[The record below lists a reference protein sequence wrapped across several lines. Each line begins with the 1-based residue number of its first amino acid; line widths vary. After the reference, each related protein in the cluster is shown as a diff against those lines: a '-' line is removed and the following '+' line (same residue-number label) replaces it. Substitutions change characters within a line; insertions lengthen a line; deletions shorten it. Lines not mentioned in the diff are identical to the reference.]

1 MRNSLPPLHYAIIKC
16 FDKNNALRSED
27 VMASLEQDYSDY
39 KLFSRKDID
48 EVLATAKE
56 NGLLEECEASIDD
69 KGQLCI
75 SYRMTD
81 FGKNMVQQYL

>member
-1 MRNSLPPLHYAIIKC
+1 MKNSLPPLHYAIIKC
-16 FDKNNALRSED
+16 FGKNDALCSED
-27 VMASLEQDYSDY
+27 VMASLEQNYSDY

-56 NGLLEECEASIDD
+56 NGLLEEDEASIDN

-81 FGKNMVQQYL
+81 FGKSMVQQYL